1 MILLRL
7 NKKYNRDDVMS
18 LRQKA
23 EKIKEIKQG
32 MRKAALVGLASLVT
46 TTALGEE
53 NKNNF
58 GGDAK
63 KNQTEI
69 PAVSP
74 AEKSSECACYVNNL
88 TLDAQSPICQIY
100 KVSRNKAFYSPY
112 LDGGAGGIVFTRFHI
127 SDADAFGNANNT
139 YPEKFSK
146 ALQDFAS
153 RAKNFGYKGE
163 IKNLDDVARC
173 LASYADSSRKKEQYI
188 GEALSQN
195 YADSGLQAAQNLKKT
210 VAELNEANLK
220 TAKHEQTHASNG
232 QYMKAINTGDVLL
245 TPGGIYLA
253 RMADELR
260 AQIKGGNI
268 QASESGLERFFAD
281 FGAGYYEQ
289 YTSDILQDA
298 SYNRMFAYALNEERA
313 ERRIPAEINNSLLG
327 FEMEGV
333 DSRGR
338 THTINGVET
347 SRGFVF
353 FGGED
358 VSSVKMKNGRVLPLN
373 CLTDADGHALKD
385 DNGQKIPARVIYN
398 DGNFTVALTGSV
410 LTTKDMD
417 KNLKEALRYL
427 LRDLE
432 PSVQKM
438 VLKALDGHCRVDA
451 DKLTG
456 ALLGD
461 YDTLM
466 KMRAE
471 TAKENIA
478 ADLQYI
484 REKRAGFLQK
494 AGEEK
499 YAGMNL
505 VRIASPQ
512 DNALQLTPAMFRPL
526 QAERK

>member
-1 MILLRL
+1 
-7 NKKYNRDDVMS
+7 MS

-23 EKIKEIKQG
+23 EKIKGIKQS

-53 NKNNF
+53 KREWEASSDN
-58 GGDAK
+58 AK
-63 KNQTEI
+63 I
-69 PAVSP
+69 PAGQV
-74 AEKSSECACYVNNL
+74 AESKTDCACYINNL
-88 TLDAQSPICQIY
+88 LLDVESPVSQIY

-127 SDADAFGNANNT
+127 SDADAFGNANQT
-139 YPEKFSK
+139 GPEKFSK

-153 RAKNFGYKGE
+153 RAKNFGYKDE

-173 LASYADSSRKKEQYI
+173 LASYADSNRKKDRYI

-195 YADSGLQAAQNLKKT
+195 YADSGLQAARTLKET
-210 VAELNEANLK
+210 VADLNEANLK
-220 TAKHEQTHASNG
+220 MAKHEQTHASNG
-232 QYMKAINTGDVLL
+232 QYMKAVNTGDILL
-245 TPGGIYLA
+245 SPGGIYLA

-268 QASESGLERFFAD
+268 QATAAGVENFFAD

-289 YTSDILQDA
+289 YTSDILQDV
-298 SYNRMFAYALNEERA
+298 SYNRMFAYALNEEQA

-347 SRGFVF
+347 SRGFVY

-373 CLTDADGHALKD
+373 CLADAEGRALKD
-385 DNGQKIPARVIYN
+385 GNGQKIPARVIYN
-398 DGNFTVALTGSV
+398 DGDFTVALAGSV

-417 KNLKEALRYL
+417 RNLDEALRHI
-427 LRDLE
+427 LRDLT
-432 PSVQKM
+432 PSEQKT
-438 VLKALDGHCRVDA
+438 VLNALNAHCRDDA
-451 DKLTG
+451 DKLTN
-456 ALLGD
+456 ALLQD
-461 YDTLM
+461 SDSLM

-471 TAKENIA
+471 SDNVA

-484 REKRAGFLQK
+484 REKRASFLQK

-505 VRIASPQ
+505 VQIASPQ
-512 DNALQLTPAMFRPL
+512 DNALQLTPAMFRQL
-526 QAERK
+526 SAERK

>member
-1 MILLRL
+1 
-7 NKKYNRDDVMS
+7 MS

-100 KVSRNKAFYSPY
+100 KVSRHKAFYSHY
-112 LDGGAGGIVFTRFHI
+112 LNGGAGGIVFTRFHI

-173 LASYADSSRKKEQYI
+173 LASYVDSSRKKDRYI

-333 DSRGR
+333 DSRGE

-438 VLKALDGHCRVDA
+438 VLKALDGHCRADA

-494 AGEEK
+494 AEEEK

-512 DNALQLTPAMFRPL
+512 DDALQLTPAMFRPL
-526 QAERK
+526 SAERK

>member
-1 MILLRL
+1 
-7 NKKYNRDDVMS
+7 MS

-23 EKIKEIKQG
+23 ENIKGIKQG
-32 MRKAALVGLASLVT
+32 MRKAVLVGLASLVT

-53 NKNNF
+53 KREWEASSDN
-58 GGDAK
+58 AK
-63 KNQTEI
+63 I
-69 PAVSP
+69 PAGQV
-74 AEKSSECACYVNNL
+74 AESKTDCACYINNL
-88 TLDAQSPICQIY
+88 LLDVESPVSQIY

-173 LASYADSSRKKEQYI
+173 LASYVDSSRKKDRYI

-333 DSRGR
+333 DSRGE

-398 DGNFTVALTGSV
+398 DGDFTVALTGSV

-438 VLKALDGHCRVDA
+438 VLKALDGHCRADA

-512 DNALQLTPAMFRPL
+512 DDALQLTPAMFRPL

>member
-1 MILLRL
+1 
-7 NKKYNRDDVMS
+7 
-18 LRQKA
+18 
-23 EKIKEIKQG
+23 
-32 MRKAALVGLASLVT
+32 
-46 TTALGEE
+46 
-53 NKNNF
+53 
-58 GGDAK
+58 
-63 KNQTEI
+63 
-69 PAVSP
+69 
-74 AEKSSECACYVNNL
+74 
-88 TLDAQSPICQIY
+88 
-100 KVSRNKAFYSPY
+100 
-112 LDGGAGGIVFTRFHI
+112 
-127 SDADAFGNANNT
+127 
-139 YPEKFSK
+139 
-146 ALQDFAS
+146 LQDFAS

-173 LASYADSSRKKEQYI
+173 LASYVDSSRKKDRYI

-333 DSRGR
+333 DSRGE

-438 VLKALDGHCRVDA
+438 VLKALDGHCRADA

-494 AGEEK
+494 AEEEK

-512 DNALQLTPAMFRPL
+512 DDALQLTPAMFRPL
-526 QAERK
+526 SAERK

>member
-1 MILLRL
+1 
-7 NKKYNRDDVMS
+7 MS
-18 LRQKA
+18 GFLCRQ
-23 EKIKEIKQG
+23 
-32 MRKAALVGLASLVT
+32 
-46 TTALGEE
+46 
-53 NKNNF
+53 
-58 GGDAK
+58 
-63 KNQTEI
+63 
-69 PAVSP
+69 
-74 AEKSSECACYVNNL
+74 
-88 TLDAQSPICQIY
+88 QS
-100 KVSRNKAFYSPY
+100 
-112 LDGGAGGIVFTRFHI
+112 
-127 SDADAFGNANNT
+127 
-139 YPEKFSK
+139 
-146 ALQDFAS
+146 
-153 RAKNFGYKGE
+153 
-163 IKNLDDVARC
+163 
-173 LASYADSSRKKEQYI
+173 KKEQYI

-484 REKRAGFLQK
+484 REKRAGFCRRPGK
-494 AGEEK
+494 K
-499 YAGMNL
+499 NM
-505 VRIASPQ
+505 
-512 DNALQLTPAMFRPL
+512 PA
-526 QAERK
+526 

>member
-1 MILLRL
+1 M
-7 NKKYNRDDVMS
+7 
-18 LRQKA
+18 
-23 EKIKEIKQG
+23 
-32 MRKAALVGLASLVT
+32 
-46 TTALGEE
+46 
-53 NKNNF
+53 
-58 GGDAK
+58 
-63 KNQTEI
+63 
-69 PAVSP
+69 
-74 AEKSSECACYVNNL
+74 
-88 TLDAQSPICQIY
+88 
-100 KVSRNKAFYSPY
+100 
-112 LDGGAGGIVFTRFHI
+112 
-127 SDADAFGNANNT
+127 
-139 YPEKFSK
+139 
-146 ALQDFAS
+146 QDFAS

-512 DNALQLTPAMFRPL
+512 DDALQLTPAMFRPL

>member
-1 MILLRL
+1 MMILLRL

-100 KVSRNKAFYSPY
+100 KVSRHMAFYSHY
-112 LDGGAGGIVFTRFHI
+112 LNGGAGGIVFTRFHI
-127 SDADAFGNANNT
+127 SDADAFGNANQT
-139 YPEKFSK
+139 GPEKFSK

-153 RAKNFGYKGE
+153 RAKNFGYKDE

-173 LASYADSSRKKEQYI
+173 LASYADSNRKKDRYI

-195 YADSGLQAAQNLKKT
+195 YADSGLQAARTLKET
-210 VAELNEANLK
+210 VADLNEANLK
-220 TAKHEQTHASNG
+220 MAKHEQTHASNG
-232 QYMKAINTGDVLL
+232 QYMKAVNTGDILL
-245 TPGGIYLA
+245 SPGGIYLA

-268 QASESGLERFFAD
+268 QATAAGVENFFAD

-289 YTSDILQDA
+289 YTSDILQDV
-298 SYNRMFAYALNEERA
+298 SYNRMFAYALNEEQA

-347 SRGFVF
+347 SRGFVY

-373 CLTDADGHALKD
+373 CLADAEGRALKD
-385 DNGQKIPARVIYN
+385 GNGQKIPARVIYN
-398 DGNFTVALTGSV
+398 DGDFTVALAGSV

-417 KNLKEALRYL
+417 RNLDEALRHI
-427 LRDLE
+427 LRDLT
-432 PSVQKM
+432 PSEQKT
-438 VLKALDGHCRVDA
+438 VLNALNAHCRDDA
-451 DKLTG
+451 DKLTN
-456 ALLGD
+456 ALLQD
-461 YDTLM
+461 SDSLM

-471 TAKENIA
+471 SDNVA

-484 REKRAGFLQK
+484 REKRASFLQK

-505 VRIASPQ
+505 VQIASPQ
-512 DNALQLTPAMFRPL
+512 DNALQLTPAMFRQL
-526 QAERK
+526 SAERK

>member
-1 MILLRL
+1 
-7 NKKYNRDDVMS
+7 MS

-23 EKIKEIKQG
+23 EKIKGIKQS

-53 NKNNF
+53 KREWEASSDN
-58 GGDAK
+58 AK
-63 KNQTEI
+63 I
-69 PAVSP
+69 PAGQV
-74 AEKSSECACYVNNL
+74 AESKTDCACYINNL
-88 TLDAQSPICQIY
+88 LLDVESPVSQIY

-127 SDADAFGNANNT
+127 SDADAFGNANQT
-139 YPEKFSK
+139 GPEKFSK

-153 RAKNFGYKGE
+153 RAKNFGYKDE

-173 LASYADSSRKKEQYI
+173 LASYADSNRKKDRYI
-188 GEALSQN
+188 GGALSQN
-195 YADSGLQAAQNLKKT
+195 YADSGLQAARTLKET
-210 VAELNEANLK
+210 VADLNEANLK
-220 TAKHEQTHASNG
+220 MAKHEQTHASNG
-232 QYMKAINTGDVLL
+232 QYMKAVNTGDILL
-245 TPGGIYLA
+245 SPGGIYLA

-268 QASESGLERFFAD
+268 QATAAGVENFFAD

-289 YTSDILQDA
+289 YTSDILQDV
-298 SYNRMFAYALNEERA
+298 SYNRMFAYALNEEQA

-347 SRGFVF
+347 SRGFVY

-373 CLTDADGHALKD
+373 CLADAEGRALKD
-385 DNGQKIPARVIYN
+385 GNGQKIPARVIYN
-398 DGNFTVALTGSV
+398 DGDFTVALAGSV

-417 KNLKEALRYL
+417 RNLDEALRHI
-427 LRDLE
+427 LRDLT
-432 PSVQKM
+432 PSEQKT
-438 VLKALDGHCRVDA
+438 VLDALNAHCRDDA
-451 DKLTG
+451 DKLTN
-456 ALLGD
+456 ALLQD
-461 YDTLM
+461 SNSLM

-471 TAKENIA
+471 SDNVA

-484 REKRAGFLQK
+484 REKRASFLQK

-505 VRIASPQ
+505 VQIASPQ
-512 DNALQLTPAMFRPL
+512 DNALQLTPAMFRQL
-526 QAERK
+526 SAERK

>member
-1 MILLRL
+1 M
-7 NKKYNRDDVMS
+7 
-18 LRQKA
+18 
-23 EKIKEIKQG
+23 
-32 MRKAALVGLASLVT
+32 
-46 TTALGEE
+46 
-53 NKNNF
+53 
-58 GGDAK
+58 
-63 KNQTEI
+63 
-69 PAVSP
+69 
-74 AEKSSECACYVNNL
+74 
-88 TLDAQSPICQIY
+88 
-100 KVSRNKAFYSPY
+100 
-112 LDGGAGGIVFTRFHI
+112 
-127 SDADAFGNANNT
+127 
-139 YPEKFSK
+139 
-146 ALQDFAS
+146 QDFAS

-173 LASYADSSRKKEQYI
+173 LASYVDSSRKKDRYI

-333 DSRGR
+333 DSRGE

-438 VLKALDGHCRVDA
+438 VLKALDGHCRADA

-494 AGEEK
+494 AEEEK

-512 DNALQLTPAMFRPL
+512 DDALQLTPAMFRPFS
-526 QAERK
+526 AERK

>member
-1 MILLRL
+1 M
-7 NKKYNRDDVMS
+7 
-18 LRQKA
+18 
-23 EKIKEIKQG
+23 
-32 MRKAALVGLASLVT
+32 
-46 TTALGEE
+46 
-53 NKNNF
+53 
-58 GGDAK
+58 
-63 KNQTEI
+63 
-69 PAVSP
+69 
-74 AEKSSECACYVNNL
+74 
-88 TLDAQSPICQIY
+88 
-100 KVSRNKAFYSPY
+100 
-112 LDGGAGGIVFTRFHI
+112 
-127 SDADAFGNANNT
+127 
-139 YPEKFSK
+139 
-146 ALQDFAS
+146 QDFAS

-173 LASYADSSRKKEQYI
+173 LASYVDSSRKKDRYI

-220 TAKHEQTHASNG
+220 TAKHEQTHAANG

-333 DSRGR
+333 DSRGE

-438 VLKALDGHCRVDA
+438 VLKALDGHCRADA

-494 AGEEK
+494 AEEEK

-512 DNALQLTPAMFRPL
+512 DDALQLTPAMFRPL
-526 QAERK
+526 SAERK

>member
-1 MILLRL
+1 
-7 NKKYNRDDVMS
+7 MS

-23 EKIKEIKQG
+23 EKIKGIKQS

-53 NKNNF
+53 KREWEASSDN
-58 GGDAK
+58 AK
-63 KNQTEI
+63 I
-69 PAVSP
+69 PAGQV
-74 AEKSSECACYVNNL
+74 AESKTDCACYVNNL
-88 TLDAQSPICQIY
+88 LLDVESPVSQIY

-127 SDADAFGNANNT
+127 SDADAFGNANQT
-139 YPEKFSK
+139 GPEKFSK

-173 LASYADSSRKKEQYI
+173 LASYADSNRKKDRYI

-195 YADSGLQAAQNLKKT
+195 YADSGLQAARTLKET
-210 VAELNEANLK
+210 VADLNEANLK
-220 TAKHEQTHASNG
+220 MAKHEQTHASNG
-232 QYMKAINTGDVLL
+232 QYMKAVNTGDILL
-245 TPGGIYLA
+245 SPGGIYLA

-268 QASESGLERFFAD
+268 QATAAGVENFFAD

-289 YTSDILQDA
+289 YTSDILQDV
-298 SYNRMFAYALNEERA
+298 SYNRMFAYALNEEQA

-347 SRGFVF
+347 SRGFVY

-373 CLTDADGHALKD
+373 CLADAEGRALKD
-385 DNGQKIPARVIYN
+385 GNGQKIPARVIYN
-398 DGNFTVALTGSV
+398 DGDFTVALAGSV

-417 KNLKEALRYL
+417 RNLDEALRHI
-427 LRDLE
+427 LRDLT
-432 PSVQKM
+432 PSEQKT
-438 VLKALDGHCRVDA
+438 VLNALNAHCRDDA
-451 DKLTG
+451 DKLTN
-456 ALLGD
+456 ALLQD
-461 YDTLM
+461 SDSLM

-471 TAKENIA
+471 SDNVA

-484 REKRAGFLQK
+484 REKRASFLQK

-505 VRIASPQ
+505 VQIASPQ
-512 DNALQLTPAMFRPL
+512 DNALQLTPAMFRQL
-526 QAERK
+526 SAERK

>member
-1 MILLRL
+1 M
-7 NKKYNRDDVMS
+7 
-18 LRQKA
+18 
-23 EKIKEIKQG
+23 
-32 MRKAALVGLASLVT
+32 
-46 TTALGEE
+46 
-53 NKNNF
+53 
-58 GGDAK
+58 
-63 KNQTEI
+63 
-69 PAVSP
+69 
-74 AEKSSECACYVNNL
+74 
-88 TLDAQSPICQIY
+88 
-100 KVSRNKAFYSPY
+100 
-112 LDGGAGGIVFTRFHI
+112 
-127 SDADAFGNANNT
+127 
-139 YPEKFSK
+139 
-146 ALQDFAS
+146 QDFAS

-173 LASYADSSRKKEQYI
+173 LASYVDSSRKKDRYI

-232 QYMKAINTGDVLL
+232 QYMKAINTGDVPL

-333 DSRGR
+333 DSRGE

-438 VLKALDGHCRVDA
+438 VLKALDGHCRADA

-494 AGEEK
+494 AEEEK

-512 DNALQLTPAMFRPL
+512 DDALQLTPAMFRPL
-526 QAERK
+526 SAERK

>member
-1 MILLRL
+1 MQKFLPVRL
-7 NKKYNRDDVMS
+7 PKARQTVPVM
-18 LRQKA
+18 LT
-23 EKIKEIKQG
+23 IC
-32 MRKAALVGLASLVT
+32 
-46 TTALGEE
+46 
-53 NKNNF
+53 F
-58 GGDAK
+58 
-63 KNQTEI
+63 
-69 PAVSP
+69 
-74 AEKSSECACYVNNL
+74 L
-88 TLDAQSPICQIY
+88 TLNPRFHKYIRSAAT
-100 KVSRNKAFYSPY
+100 RLFYSPY

-173 LASYADSSRKKEQYI
+173 LASYVDSSRKKDRYI

-195 YADSGLQAAQNLKKT
+195 YADSGLQAAQNLKKN

-268 QASESGLERFFAD
+268 QASENGLERFFAD

-373 CLTDADGHALKD
+373 CLTDANGHALKD

-398 DGNFTVALTGSV
+398 DGDFTVALTGSV

-438 VLKALDGHCRVDA
+438 VLKALDGHCRADA

-484 REKRAGFLQK
+484 REKRAGFCKRQRK
-494 AGEEK
+494 K
-499 YAGMNL
+499 NM
-505 VRIASPQ
+505 
-512 DNALQLTPAMFRPL
+512 PA
-526 QAERK
+526 

>member
-1 MILLRL
+1 M
-7 NKKYNRDDVMS
+7 
-18 LRQKA
+18 
-23 EKIKEIKQG
+23 
-32 MRKAALVGLASLVT
+32 
-46 TTALGEE
+46 
-53 NKNNF
+53 
-58 GGDAK
+58 
-63 KNQTEI
+63 
-69 PAVSP
+69 
-74 AEKSSECACYVNNL
+74 
-88 TLDAQSPICQIY
+88 
-100 KVSRNKAFYSPY
+100 
-112 LDGGAGGIVFTRFHI
+112 
-127 SDADAFGNANNT
+127 
-139 YPEKFSK
+139 
-146 ALQDFAS
+146 QDFAS

-173 LASYADSSRKKEQYI
+173 LASYVDSSRKKDRYI

-333 DSRGR
+333 DSRGE

-438 VLKALDGHCRVDA
+438 VLKALDGHCRADA

-484 REKRAGFLQK
+484 RENRAGFLQK
-494 AGEEK
+494 AEEEK

-512 DNALQLTPAMFRPL
+512 DDALQLTPAMFRPL
-526 QAERK
+526 SAERK

>member
-1 MILLRL
+1 
-7 NKKYNRDDVMS
+7 MS

-23 EKIKEIKQG
+23 EKIKGIKQS

-53 NKNNF
+53 KREWEASSDN
-58 GGDAK
+58 AK
-63 KNQTEI
+63 I
-69 PAVSP
+69 PAGQV
-74 AEKSSECACYVNNL
+74 AESKTDCACYVNNL
-88 TLDAQSPICQIY
+88 LLDVESPVSQIY

-127 SDADAFGNANNT
+127 SDADAFGNANQT
-139 YPEKFSK
+139 GPEKFSK

-153 RAKNFGYKGE
+153 RAKNFGYKDE

-173 LASYADSSRKKEQYI
+173 LASYADSNRKKDRYI

-195 YADSGLQAAQNLKKT
+195 YADSGLQAARTLKET
-210 VAELNEANLK
+210 VADLNEANLK
-220 TAKHEQTHASNG
+220 MAKHEQTHASNG
-232 QYMKAINTGDVLL
+232 QYMKAVNTGDILL
-245 TPGGIYLA
+245 SPGGIYLA

-268 QASESGLERFFAD
+268 QATAAGVENFFAD

-289 YTSDILQDA
+289 YTSDILQDV
-298 SYNRMFAYALNEERA
+298 SYNRMFAYALNEEQA

-347 SRGFVF
+347 SRGFVY

-373 CLTDADGHALKD
+373 CLADAEGRALKD
-385 DNGQKIPARVIYN
+385 GNGQKIPARVIYN
-398 DGNFTVALTGSV
+398 DGDFTVALAGSV

-417 KNLKEALRYL
+417 RNLDEALRHI
-427 LRDLE
+427 LRDLTPAE
-432 PSVQKM
+432 QKT
-438 VLKALDGHCRVDA
+438 VLDALNAHCRDDA
-451 DKLTG
+451 DKLTN
-456 ALLGD
+456 ALLQD
-461 YDTLM
+461 SDSLM

-471 TAKENIA
+471 SDNVA

-484 REKRAGFLQK
+484 REKRASFLQK

-505 VRIASPQ
+505 VQIASPQ
-512 DNALQLTPAMFRPL
+512 DNALQLTPAMFRQL
-526 QAERK
+526 SAERK

>member
-1 MILLRL
+1 M
-7 NKKYNRDDVMS
+7 
-18 LRQKA
+18 
-23 EKIKEIKQG
+23 
-32 MRKAALVGLASLVT
+32 
-46 TTALGEE
+46 
-53 NKNNF
+53 
-58 GGDAK
+58 
-63 KNQTEI
+63 
-69 PAVSP
+69 
-74 AEKSSECACYVNNL
+74 
-88 TLDAQSPICQIY
+88 
-100 KVSRNKAFYSPY
+100 
-112 LDGGAGGIVFTRFHI
+112 
-127 SDADAFGNANNT
+127 
-139 YPEKFSK
+139 
-146 ALQDFAS
+146 QDFAS

-173 LASYADSSRKKEQYI
+173 LASYVDSSRKKDRYI

-333 DSRGR
+333 DSRGE

-438 VLKALDGHCRVDA
+438 VLKALDGHCRADA

-494 AGEEK
+494 AEEEK

-512 DNALQLTPAMFRPL
+512 DDALQLTPAMFRPL
-526 QAERK
+526 SAERK

>member
-1 MILLRL
+1 M
-7 NKKYNRDDVMS
+7 
-18 LRQKA
+18 
-23 EKIKEIKQG
+23 
-32 MRKAALVGLASLVT
+32 
-46 TTALGEE
+46 
-53 NKNNF
+53 
-58 GGDAK
+58 
-63 KNQTEI
+63 
-69 PAVSP
+69 
-74 AEKSSECACYVNNL
+74 
-88 TLDAQSPICQIY
+88 
-100 KVSRNKAFYSPY
+100 
-112 LDGGAGGIVFTRFHI
+112 
-127 SDADAFGNANNT
+127 
-139 YPEKFSK
+139 
-146 ALQDFAS
+146 QDFAS

-173 LASYADSSRKKEQYI
+173 LASYVDSSRKKDRYI

-195 YADSGLQAAQNLKKT
+195 YADSWLQAAQNLKKT

-333 DSRGR
+333 DSRGE

-438 VLKALDGHCRVDA
+438 VLKALDGHCRADA

-494 AGEEK
+494 AEEEK

-512 DNALQLTPAMFRPL
+512 DDALQLTPAMFRPL
-526 QAERK
+526 SAERK

>member
-1 MILLRL
+1 M
-7 NKKYNRDDVMS
+7 
-18 LRQKA
+18 
-23 EKIKEIKQG
+23 
-32 MRKAALVGLASLVT
+32 
-46 TTALGEE
+46 
-53 NKNNF
+53 
-58 GGDAK
+58 
-63 KNQTEI
+63 
-69 PAVSP
+69 
-74 AEKSSECACYVNNL
+74 
-88 TLDAQSPICQIY
+88 
-100 KVSRNKAFYSPY
+100 
-112 LDGGAGGIVFTRFHI
+112 
-127 SDADAFGNANNT
+127 
-139 YPEKFSK
+139 
-146 ALQDFAS
+146 QDFAS

-173 LASYADSSRKKEQYI
+173 LASYVDSSRKKDRYI

-438 VLKALDGHCRVDA
+438 VLKALDGHCRADA

-494 AGEEK
+494 AEEEK

-512 DNALQLTPAMFRPL
+512 DDALQLTPAMFRPL
-526 QAERK
+526 SAERK